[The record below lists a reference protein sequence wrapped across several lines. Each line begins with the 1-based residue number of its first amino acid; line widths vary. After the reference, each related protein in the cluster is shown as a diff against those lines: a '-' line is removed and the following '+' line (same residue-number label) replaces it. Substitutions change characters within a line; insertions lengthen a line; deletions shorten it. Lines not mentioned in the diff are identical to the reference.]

1 MSEPVPGVVALFG
14 ATASGKSAVALELA
28 GLVDGEVV
36 SCDAMQL
43 YRGLPI
49 LTNQPTPAELAR
61 VPHHL
66 VAEWPLDADG
76 DVARYAAAAHA
87 AIDGTLRR
95 SRVPIVVGGTGLYLR
110 AALTDLA
117 LPPQPPPE
125 LRERLGAAYD
135 RDGAAAAHARL
146 AHVDPAAASRI
157 HPHDRRRVVRAL
169 ELAELGS
176 SLAPADD
183 RLFATDTRLPT
194 RVFGLVVP
202 RAVLHA
208 RIAGR
213 VDAMLARGVL
223 DEVAAAVAEREPS
236 ATAAR
241 ALGLDLLRAV
251 LRGETGVAVARDAL
265 VARTRQYARRQEI
278 WLRRIPGLQTVD
290 GTLPPAEAAAAIAG
304 ALAAPAAAG
313 GRYDQAP

>member
-1 MSEPVPGVVALFG
+1 MSDPIVVALFG
-14 ATASGKSAVALELA
+14 ATASGKSDVALELA
-28 GLVDGEVV
+28 ERIGGEIV

-49 LTNQPTPAELAR
+49 LTNQPTPAGLAR

-66 VAEWPLDADG
+66 VASWSLDADG
-76 DVARYAAAAHA
+76 DVARYAAGAHA
-87 AIDGTLRR
+87 AIDDVRARGLT
-95 SRVPIVVGGTGLYLR
+95 PIVTGGTGLYLR

-125 LRERLGAAYD
+125 LRARLQAAYD
-135 RDGAAAAHARL
+135 RDGATATHARL
-146 AHVDPAAASRI
+146 AAADPAAATRV

-169 ELAELGS
+169 ELAELGA

-183 RLFATDTRLPT
+183 RLFAADTRRPT

-208 RIAGR
+208 RIEAR
-213 VDAMLARGVL
+213 VDAMLDRGVL
-223 DEVAAAVAEREPS
+223 AEVEAAVAAAEPS

-241 ALGLDLLRAV
+241 TLGLDALRAV
-251 LRGETGVAVARDAL
+251 VAGASDVATARRLL
-265 VARTRQYARRQEI
+265 VERTRQYARRQEI
-278 WLRRIPGLQTVD
+278 WMRRIAGLETVD
-290 GTLPPAEAAAAIAG
+290 ATVPASAAAAAIVT

>member
-1 MSEPVPGVVALFG
+1 VSGAVVALFG
-14 ATASGKSAVALELA
+14 ATASGKSDVALALA
-28 GLVDGEVV
+28 ERIGGEIV

-49 LTNQPTPAELAR
+49 LTNQPTPGDLAR

-66 VAEWPLDADG
+66 VATWPLDDDG

-87 AIDGTLRR
+87 AIDDVGARGRT
-95 SRVPIVVGGTGLYLR
+95 PIVAGGSGLYLR

-117 LPPQPPPE
+117 LPPQPPPG
-125 LRERLGAAYD
+125 LRARLQAAYD
-135 RDGAAAAHARL
+135 RDGANATHARL
-146 AHVDPAAASRI
+146 AAADPAAAERV

-169 ELAELGS
+169 ELAELGA

-183 RLFATDTRLPT
+183 RLFATDTRCPT

-208 RIAGR
+208 RIEAR

-223 DEVAAAVAEREPS
+223 AEVAAAVSGAEPS

-241 ALGLDLLRAV
+241 TLGLDALRAV
-251 LRGETGVAVARDAL
+251 LHGESDVAAARHLL
-265 VARTRQYARRQEI
+265 VERTRQYARRQEI
-278 WLRRIPGLQTVD
+278 WMRRIAGLETVD
-290 GTLPPAEAAAAIAG
+290 GTLPPTDAAAAIA
-304 ALAAPAAAG
+304 ARLAAPAAAG